1 MQDNDQQCTERAGCD
16 PYSELFLQATE
27 RCLGRTTKNGDRHFF
42 DSDYRVFPPGT
53 QGGVRGRVQ
62 KGAWGVRESAGGC
75 KGVQKVLE
83 RERQFFLFLM
93 LQD

>member
-1 MQDNDQQCTERAGCD
+1 MEI
-16 PYSELFLQATE
+16 EIFLIRIIE
-27 RCLGRTTKNGDRHFF
+27 FF
-42 DSDYRVFPPGT
+42 LPAPR
-53 QGGVRGRVQ
+53 GGVRGRVQ